1 MSERSPDPPANGTE
15 AGWGTLALDVVS
27 VFASVAL
34 VAGLLFAISGVWP
47 PLVAIESGSM
57 EPHIQTNDLVFV
69 MNEERFSGPGSQGDT
84 GVVPARAGDR
94 TGYSTFQQTG
104 DVIVY
109 HPDGDTRATP
119 IIHRAMLWVEDGE
132 NWYNEADPDYLG
144 SADNCAELTGCPAD
158 HAGFITKGDANA
170 GYDQVGANP
179 LSSPVRPRWIV
190 GTAEARVPWLGNIRL
205 SLGTFVRGLV
215 V

>member
-1 MSERSPDPPANGTE
+1 MSERSPDSPATGTE
-15 AGWGTLALDVVS
+15 AGWGTLLLDIVS
-27 VFASVAL
+27 VFGSVAL

-57 EPHIQTNDLVFV
+57 EPNIQTNDLVFV
-69 MNEERFSGPGSQGDT
+69 MNEERFAGPGSQGDT
-84 GVVPARAGDR
+84 GVVPAQAGGR
-94 TGYSTFQQTG
+94 TGYSTFQQPG

-132 NWYNEADPDYLG
+132 NWYDEADPDYVG
-144 SADNCAELTGCPAD
+144 GADSCAELTGCPAD
-158 HAGFITKGDANA
+158 NAGFITKGDANA
-170 GYDQVGANP
+170 GYDQVGVDP

-190 GTAEARVPWLGNIRL
+190 GTAEARVPLLGNIRL
-205 SLGTFVRGLV
+205 SLGTFVRSLV